1 MCRRDATEAVVQR
14 WRDGHDEAA
23 EEIYVRYADRLWK
36 LARTQIGQR
45 LGRRF
50 DADDVV
56 QSVFRT
62 FFRRSRSDE
71 FAIDQSVELWQ
82 LLVKITINKVRRK
95 AKFHK
100 AAIRDIAREVHAPG
114 DEVLPESLVD
124 VPETQSADALLD
136 ELDDLLTPLKDREVE
151 IVRLCLEGF
160 STPEIAA
167 RVGRSRSTVR
177 RLLNRVGGLLEKRFF
192 QNSCD

>member
-1 MCRRDATEAVVQR
+1 MCDHEATESVLQR
-14 WRDGHDEAA
+14 WRDGDEEAA
-23 EEIYVRYADRLWK
+23 EELYVRYADRLWK

-62 FFRRSRSDE
+62 FFRRVRGGEFVIDE
-71 FAIDQSVELWQ
+71 SAALWQ

-100 AAIRDIAREVHAPG
+100 AAKRNVDLEVQLSDHESLPELLTELPKAESA
-114 DEVLPESLVD
+114 EVLVG
-124 VPETQSADALLD
+124 
-136 ELDDLLTPLKDREVE
+136 ELDDLLGCLKEREVE
-151 IVRLCLEGF
+151 IVRLCLENF
-160 STPEIAA
+160 ST
-167 RVGRSRSTVR
+167 S
-177 RLLNRVGGLLEKRFF
+177 
-192 QNSCD
+192 

>member
-1 MCRRDATEAVVQR
+1 MRSRETTEAVLER
-14 WRDGHDEAA
+14 WRDGDDEAA

-62 FFRRSRSDE
+62 FFRRARNDE
-71 FAIDQSVELWQ
+71 FAIDQSVALWQ
-82 LLVKITINKVRRK
+82 LLVKITINKVRGK

-100 AAIRDIAREVHAPG
+100 AAIRDIAREIHAPG
-114 DEVLPESLVD
+114 DELLPEILAD
-124 VPETQSADALLD
+124 VPETQSAATLLD
-136 ELDDLLTPLKDREVE
+136 ELDDLLARLKDREVE
-151 IVRLCLEGF
+151 IVKLCLEGF

>member
-1 MCRRDATEAVVQR
+1 MESVVQR
-14 WRDGHDEAA
+14 WRDGDEGAA
-23 EEIYVRYADRLWK
+23 EVIYLRYADRLWK

-50 DADDVV
+50 DAEDVV

-62 FFRRSRSDE
+62 FFRRTRNDE
-71 FAIDQSVELWQ
+71 FAVDQSVALWH

-100 AAIRDIAREVHAPG
+100 AAIRDIAREIHAPG
-114 DEVLPESLVD
+114 DELLPETLAD
-124 VPETQSADALLD
+124 LPEAESSVALLD
-136 ELDDLLTPLKDREVE
+136 ELDDLLARLKDREVE

-160 STPEIAA
+160 STAEIAT
-167 RVGRSRSTVR
+167 RVGGSKATVR
-177 RLLNRVGGLLEKRFF
+177 RVLNRVGGLLEERFS
-192 QNSCD
+192 QNSKN